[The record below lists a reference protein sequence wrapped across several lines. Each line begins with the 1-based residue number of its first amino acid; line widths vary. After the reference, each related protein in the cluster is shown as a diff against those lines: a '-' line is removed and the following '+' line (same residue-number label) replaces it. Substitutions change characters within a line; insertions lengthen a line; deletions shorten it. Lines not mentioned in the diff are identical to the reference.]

1 MSPGSAG
8 HLRGSLRL
16 SPLPLVPRLLSSA
29 PPRRRALTNA
39 PGVVLGQ
46 NPGTRNAQPSF
57 LLDDLAALTDS
68 LLVSLSFDT
77 SCVPNPAFPTVTSH
91 HGCLTSLYS
100 PRLVAGY
107 NITDQTKSN
116 PIPPV
121 ARTVTA
127 SDPRPQ
133 PPGLLLLP
141 FLHFLSPTLMRP
153 LALQ

>member
-1 MSPGSAG
+1 MVHSI
-8 HLRGSLRL
+8 
-16 SPLPLVPRLLSSA
+16 PRRYPWCRA
-29 PPRRRALTNA
+29 PPSLPSPFCSSQKEGSHQCPSRGA
-39 PGVVLGQ
+39 
-46 NPGTRNAQPSF
+46 GTKPRDSQRPAFF
-57 LLDDLAALTDS
+57 LLEDLAALTDS

-77 SCVPNPAFPTVTSH
+77 SRVPYPALPAVTSRH
-91 HGCLTSLYS
+91 ACLTSLYS

-107 NITDQTKSN
+107 DITDQTQSN
-116 PIPPV
+116 PIPPA